1 MRTYSLTVNGR
12 QFAVQVLETG
22 PDLVRVAVNGEE
34 LSVTVNGIETEDAH
48 SEPLCSAGD
57 AGAAAAAFRQAP
69 PHSQC
74 HPPSAGDAV
83 TSPIPGQ
90 IIRILVREGDRVA
103 AGQKLLVLEAMKLEN
118 KIVAHRNGLVKKI
131 LVRDGDTVS
140 QGQQLVLIQ

>member
-34 LSVTVNGIETEDAH
+34 IAVTVNGIETEDACQE
-48 SEPLCSAGD
+48 SLLSAGD
-57 AGAAAAAFRQAP
+57 ASVAAVVSRQASTYP
-69 PHSQC
+69 QC
-74 HPPSAGDAV
+74 HPPAAGDAV

-103 AGQKLLVLEAMKLEN
+103 VGQKLLVLEAMKLEN
-118 KIVAHRNGLVKKI
+118 KIVAHRDGLVKKI